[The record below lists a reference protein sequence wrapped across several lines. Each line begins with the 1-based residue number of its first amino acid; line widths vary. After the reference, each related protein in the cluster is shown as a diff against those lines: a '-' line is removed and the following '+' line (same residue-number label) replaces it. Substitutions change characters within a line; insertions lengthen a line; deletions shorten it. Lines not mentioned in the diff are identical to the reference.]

1 MIDDA
6 SRIEADFHLLVEQL
20 TAQIELCADEP
31 QNRFHLET
39 LQAARAKAVQGVKLV
54 HDYHTRHPNTVKS
67 DT

>member
-1 MIDDA
+1 MNDDA

-20 TAQIELCADEP
+20 TAQIELCADQP
-31 QNRFHLET
+31 QYALHLET

-54 HDYHTRHPNTVKS
+54 QNYRGQHSNTVNS